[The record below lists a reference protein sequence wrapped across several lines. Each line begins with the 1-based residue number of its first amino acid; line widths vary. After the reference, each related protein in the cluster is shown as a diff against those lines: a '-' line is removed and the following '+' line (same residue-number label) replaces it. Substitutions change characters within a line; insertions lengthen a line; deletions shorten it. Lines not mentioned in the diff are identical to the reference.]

1 MVQSWKRAGELIG
14 TVLGRVAPQW
24 RAAKRGLGGKM
35 ADLQVGSPPTTSVVP
50 VSDQVAH
57 NTCHLQVSLAFLLGQ
72 ISLSASLWRV
82 TP

>member
-1 MVQSWKRAGELIG
+1 
-14 TVLGRVAPQW
+14 
-24 RAAKRGLGGKM
+24 M